1 MLVDLKE
8 VAKEF
13 DQSLRTIQNWCKDAK
28 VKKIANEFQLTNDI
42 VDEWRIT
49 KLKDKTKVKTQPN
62 NKSVAPAKRKIKS
75 EIYTYIAFGVG
86 CIIFTALV
94 GYLIY
99 QSTKIDDKDNAI
111 NSHIQTIQ
119 EQKTIINEKDKELI
133 KKQST
138 IQSLKIQRSIDSTLI
153 NTSVYKRKAFN
164 KAINHPIVKDSTID

>member
-62 NKSVAPAKRKIKS
+62 NKSVAPAKGKNKS
-75 EIYTYIAFGVG
+75 EIYTYIALLFIGVVS
-86 CIIFTALV
+86 TALT
-94 GYLIY
+94 Y
-99 QSTKIDDKDNAI
+99 QIIKTNDQANTIHE
-111 NSHIQTIQ
+111 HIQTIQ
-119 EQKTIINEKDKELI
+119 ERNAIINEKDKELI
-133 KKQST
+133 KKQSI
-138 IQSLKIQRSIDSTLI
+138 IQALKIQRSSDSTLL
-153 NTSVYKRKAFN
+153 NTPVYGKRKPAY
-164 KAINHPIVKDSTID
+164 